1 VRNISYILGVP
12 PEYEVVAN
20 DVKSFVG
27 SELELIML
35 VLVCCFFT
43 RKKLNFIEEGSWGCK
58 PHNKAQVD
66 G

>member
-12 PEYEVVAN
+12 PEYEVVTN

-35 VLVCCFFT
+35 VLVVVFS
-43 RKKLNFIEEGSWGCK
+43 REKKVNFIEEGSWGCK
-58 PHNKAQVD
+58 PHNKAQ